1 MKIKVFENGQYPQGN
16 FTAENVKKIFG
27 NVTKP
32 IKAIFSHTS
41 KWNDK
46 EPVEVGTF
54 NSFEVKEENG
64 KVIAY
69 GNVDFNENGTKYHK
83 DGILKGV
90 SVEVDKQKDELLRV
104 AVLPVGINPQIS
116 GAEFQEEDML
126 VTSFEEITEEP
137 KQQTKEEILA
147 SLTIDD
153 IITRFGE
160 DYSIVK
166 KEEPKPAK
174 TEEEIRAEIKSEFE
188 EKARLEKE
196 RVKFLEKYKD
206 KITPSI
212 REFMT
217 DDVITCILSN
227 SSIVEFGEIKV
238 NLLDIIDKLMFALP
252 DFIRDTVFNDTTLQ
266 FSEEDDE
273 ITKITKQVKA
283 EYLNRKK

>member
-137 KQQTKEEILA
+137 K
-147 SLTIDD
+147 
-153 IITRFGE
+153 
-160 DYSIVK
+160 
-166 KEEPKPAK
+166 PAK

-196 RVKFLEKYKD
+196 RVNFLEKYKD

-252 DFIRDTVFNDTTLQ
+252 DFIKDTVFNDTTLQ